1 MRTNRTLALGAA
13 MLALVVSACS
23 PGEGGSATPS
33 TGADGGTSAD
43 TSPGAGASTAPG
55 TDAGAGA
62 SQAADLPEVTIGS
75 AGFWES
81 AIVAEIYAQALEG
94 AGFTVERSLEL
105 GARDVTHPALVDGE
119 IDLMPEYVGGYLAVT
134 YGGEPT
140 PDLDESLAALRE
152 ELEADGLVAFEPTPG
167 TDADGFAVR
176 QETAEELGL
185 ETMSNLA
192 EVADQLTWGVAQE
205 CAENPNC
212 GPGLERVYGIDFDA
226 LEVETLAACSTAIAE
241 ALNASN
247 IDVAQ
252 VCTTQPEIAGFNLV
266 LLEDDQGLAPAQNI
280 VPVVRQEV
288 VDEAGAVLEDTL
300 NPVSELLTTDEL
312 TNLGAAIVLNGE
324 SYEDAAAQ
332 WLEDNG
338 L

>member
-1 MRTNRTLALGAA
+1 MRTNRTFVLGAA
-13 MLALVVSACS
+13 LLALVVSACS
-23 PGEGGSATPS
+23 PGE
-33 TGADGGTSAD
+33 DE
-43 TSPGAGASTAPG
+43 SPGAS
-55 TDAGAGA
+55 AGGG
-62 SQAADLPEVTIGS
+62 SQAADLPTLTVGS

-81 AIVAEIYAQALEG
+81 AVVAEIYAQALEG
-94 AGFTVERSLEL
+94 AGFTVERQLEQ
-105 GARDVTHPALVDGE
+105 GARDVTHPALVDGQ
-119 IDLMPEYVGGYLAVT
+119 IDLMPEYIGGYLAVT

-140 PDLDESLAALRE
+140 PDIEESLAALRE

-176 QETAEELGL
+176 QETADELDL
-185 ETMSNLA
+185 TTMSDLA

-212 GPGLERVYGIDFDA
+212 GPGLESVYGIDFASLD
-226 LEVETLAACSTAIAE
+226 VETLGACSTAIAE

-280 VPVVRQEV
+280 VPVVRQEI
-288 VDEAGAVLEDTL
+288 VDEAGDLLESTL
-300 NPVSELLTTDEL
+300 NDVSALLTTEEL
-312 TNLGAAIVLNGE
+312 TNLGAAIILNGE
-324 SYEDAAAQ
+324 SYQDAASQ
-332 WLEDNG
+332 WLADNG

>member
-1 MRTNRTLALGAA
+1 MRTNRTFVLGAVL
-13 MLALVVSACS
+13 LALVVSACS
-23 PGEGGSATPS
+23 PGE
-33 TGADGGTSAD
+33 DE
-43 TSPGAGASTAPG
+43 SPGAS
-55 TDAGAGA
+55 AGGG
-62 SQAADLPEVTIGS
+62 SQAANLPTLTVGS
-75 AGFWES
+75 AGFYES
-81 AIVAEIYAQALEG
+81 AVVAEIYAQALEA
-94 AGFTVERSLEL
+94 AGFTIERSLEA
-105 GARDVTHPALVDGE
+105 GARDVTHPALVDGQ

-140 PDLDESLAALRE
+140 PDLDETLNALRA
-152 ELEADGLVAFEPTPG
+152 ELEADGLVALAATPG

-176 QETAEELGL
+176 QETAEEFDLT
-185 ETMSNLA
+185 TMSDLA

-205 CAENPNC
+205 CGENPNC
-212 GPGLERVYGIDFDA
+212 GPGLERVYGIDFASLD
-226 LEVETLAACSTAIAE
+226 VQTLGACSTAIAE

-266 LLEDDQGLAPAQNI
+266 LLEDDGGLAPAQNMVPI
-280 VPVVRQEV
+280 VRAEIMNQPELGDLIQ
-288 VDEAGAVLEDTL
+288 ATL
-300 NPVSELLTTDEL
+300 NPISALLTTEEL
-312 TNLGAAIVLNGE
+312 TNLGAAVILNGE